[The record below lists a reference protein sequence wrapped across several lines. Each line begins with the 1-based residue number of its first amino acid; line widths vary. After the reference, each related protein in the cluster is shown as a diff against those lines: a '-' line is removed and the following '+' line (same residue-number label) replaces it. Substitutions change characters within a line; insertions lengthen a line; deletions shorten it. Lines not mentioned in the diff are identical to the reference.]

1 MLVSRRTRT
10 NPFQPTRIICISV
23 QGRPRLVSTCRQA
36 SIRSSSCSAT
46 PSTGCSSRPWYRK
59 RFGSRSR
66 SRGGMRRARSGRA
79 DRTTGRLGRRN
90 AREPHASRPRDAL
103 SRPCA
108 LANIRSAA
116 NDRCSRPAEWF
127 RRQDMP
133 AERRREIMSLN
144 ESTPNPSK
152 QAPDILL
159 SMPKASRRLAV
170 VLAARIPGPCP
181 TERTESQGANDGACD
196 VRRDLIEPTLAENR
210 GTLVRWTGGDLLALF
225 QSPYA
230 AAHCALVLDN
240 LFRSRNSRFSMRD
253 RGGCRIGLGLGDVL
267 VQSNA
272 IHGDAVT
279 N

>member
-1 MLVSRRTRT
+1 
-10 NPFQPTRIICISV
+10 
-23 QGRPRLVSTCRQA
+23 
-36 SIRSSSCSAT
+36 
-46 PSTGCSSRPWYRK
+46 
-59 RFGSRSR
+59 
-66 SRGGMRRARSGRA
+66 
-79 DRTTGRLGRRN
+79 
-90 AREPHASRPRDAL
+90 
-103 SRPCA
+103 
-108 LANIRSAA
+108 
-116 NDRCSRPAEWF
+116 
-127 RRQDMP
+127 
-133 AERRREIMSLN
+133 MSLN

-225 QSPYA
+225 ESPYA

-240 LFRSRNSRFSMRD
+240 LFRSRNSRLSMRN

-279 N
+279 IAERLAGLARPGEVYVPGGVHEQISNRLVCKCRALGEITLAGMPGPVRVYALSRIAVVGEKRLGLPRARNLAAAAAATVMGGVLGLAVVHGPQFIQHPAFSTAQAQERTPVREWADPRPVKARALNR